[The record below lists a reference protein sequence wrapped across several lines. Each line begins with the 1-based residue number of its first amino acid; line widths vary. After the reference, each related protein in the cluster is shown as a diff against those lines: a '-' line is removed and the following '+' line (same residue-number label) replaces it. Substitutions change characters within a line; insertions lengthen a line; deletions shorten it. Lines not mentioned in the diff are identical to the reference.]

1 MLLAL
6 VLNGKPAIR
15 HFFRVRQSSV
25 EAESRSWNSV
35 DSARAISGGNK
46 GKPIYWT
53 LLTVNPWIILF
64 WNYLFQ
70 TTCQVSTLAPGF
82 GCRSSVGTGPAVR
95 RRWHSR
101 SWHERASLEPPNAIP
116 TSKATSRNQSGFEL
130 HIAALRTSYCC
141 PKFRKVRVFF
151 LTYSR

>member
-46 GKPIYWT
+46 DKPIYWT
-53 LLTVNPWIILF
+53 LLTGKSLNHTVLELSI
-64 WNYLFQ
+64 Q
-70 TTCQVSTLAPGF
+70 RTCQVSTLAPGF

-95 RRWHSR
+95 RR
-101 SWHERASLEPPNAIP
+101 
-116 TSKATSRNQSGFEL
+116 
-130 HIAALRTSYCC
+130 
-141 PKFRKVRVFF
+141 
-151 LTYSR
+151 